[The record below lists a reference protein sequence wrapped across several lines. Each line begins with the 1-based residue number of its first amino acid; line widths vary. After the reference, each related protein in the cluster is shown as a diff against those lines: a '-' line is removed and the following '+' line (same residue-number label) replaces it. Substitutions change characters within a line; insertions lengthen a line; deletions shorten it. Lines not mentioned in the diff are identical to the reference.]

1 MLTFIKHFSI
11 GKKLAILLFLP
22 MVLIALLAGQQL
34 LNLLEQVQTAQRI
47 NKIVID
53 STQLSNYISALQT
66 ERGTSGVFLVSRGTQ
81 FSEEMQQARRN
92 LDDARQK
99 LSKALVAEHANN
111 WAEIENIRPKIDNFD
126 LTLPEITKVY
136 TDQIDTLISA
146 LQSDVNKV
154 ADLNERQG
162 LSNLVSLMNWI
173 ERAGRERAIISLVL
187 TEQKLSDELIRRW
200 QANSGAQQIFKTEI
214 TESSWLKA
222 QNIRIEISEIDA
234 NGYSQQ
240 IESIQKT
247 KVGET
252 INGLPQQWFQVATKR
267 ISSLRDVQNNIL
279 EVLNN
284 DSETMVNDSTRLM
297 WLISVV
303 LVVLITLVLWVSVY
317 ISRAIRNSLREIDGL
332 MSYLMLHDL
341 THRSNVQTRD
351 EFGHLSTGLNQVT
364 GELNNVLLEIRSATD
379 QVAAAAEEASAI
391 TELTKQ
397 GVSQQQS
404 DTEQAATAMH
414 EMSATVAD
422 VAMSTA
428 QAAEQADHI
437 QERTAAGQRQLELT
451 RGLIADLTLQV
462 QTTGEQ
468 LDTLYQHT
476 QEINSVLDV
485 IKGVAEQTNLLALNA
500 AIEAARAGEQG
511 RGFAVVADEVRH
523 LAQRTQQSTIDIR
536 RMIDN
541 LQNTAKQSVNS
552 MNISVEKANSGNEQM
567 GQMAVLLTAI
577 VDGVHTIHDRTT
589 QIASAAEEQSTVA
602 EQININITR
611 ISDVSMQTSSGASQT
626 AEMAAELARLA
637 AELQRLVAK
646 FNLAARF

>member
-34 LNLLEQVQTAQRI
+34 LDLFEQARTAQYVK
-47 NKIVID
+47 KIVID
-53 STQLSNYISALQT
+53 STQLSNYISAIQA
-66 ERGTSGVFLVSRGTQ
+66 ERGTSGVFLISRGTQ
-81 FSEEMQQARRN
+81 FSEEMQLSRRN

-99 LSKALVAEHANN
+99 LSKDLVAEHANS
-111 WAEIENIRPKIDNFD
+111 WAEIENIRPKIDNFN
-126 LTLPEITKVY
+126 LTLPEITKIY
-136 TDQIDTLISA
+136 TDQINTLISA
-146 LQSDVNKV
+146 LESDVNKV

-173 ERAGRERAIISLVL
+173 ERAGRERAIVSLVL
-187 TEQKLSDELIRRW
+187 TEQKMSDELMRRW
-200 QANSGAQQIFKTEI
+200 QANSGAQQIFKAEV

-222 QNIRIEISEIDA
+222 QNIRIEISEIDV

-240 IESIQKT
+240 IETIQKT

-252 INGLPQQWFQVATKR
+252 LNGLPQQWFQVATKR

-284 DSETMVNDSTRLM
+284 DSETMVNHSTRLM
-297 WLISVV
+297 WLISIV

-341 THRSNVQTRD
+341 THRSNVHTRD

-379 QVAAAAEEASAI
+379 QVAEAAEEASAI

-451 RGLIADLTLQV
+451 RGLIADLTQQV

-646 FNLAARF
+646 FNLGARF